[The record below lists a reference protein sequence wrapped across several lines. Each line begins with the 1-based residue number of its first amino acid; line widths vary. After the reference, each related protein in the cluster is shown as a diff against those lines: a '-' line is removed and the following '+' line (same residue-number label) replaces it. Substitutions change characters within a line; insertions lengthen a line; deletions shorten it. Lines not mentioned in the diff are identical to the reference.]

1 MNHLYPYGEA
11 PLVMAH
17 RGGGNEQPENSIVAF
32 EAMRAQGFTYM
43 ETDAHVT
50 SDGVAVISHDPMLD
64 RITDG
69 SGLISHHTWREI
81 SQLRDE
87 SGNRLVRV
95 DELLDNFP
103 ELVFNID
110 AKVDD
115 VVDPLIEAINR
126 TRSGDRVCVA
136 SFNEKRLRR
145 VRKRL
150 PGVATALGV
159 SAIARMVGCARLPGA
174 VGSGLMR
181 SVPGPRKN
189 AEVAQVP
196 EVSHH
201 VTVVTERFVNL
212 AHHHGIAVHV
222 WTINDIDTVNVLLD
236 MGVDGII
243 TDEPTAVRDVIRS
256 RGVSL

>member
-1 MNHLYPYGEA
+1 MNRLYPYGDA

-17 RGGGNEQPENSIVAF
+17 RGGGNEHPENSLVAF

-50 SDGVAVISHDPMLD
+50 SDGVAVISHDPILD

-69 SGLISHHTWREI
+69 VGFISHHTWREI
-81 SQLRDE
+81 SKFHDA

-95 DELLDNFP
+95 DEMLDNFP

-110 AKVDD
+110 AKVDG
-115 VVDPLIEAINR
+115 VVTPLIDAINR

-136 SFNEKRLRR
+136 SFSEKRLRR
-145 VRKRL
+145 VRRRL
-150 PGVATALGV
+150 PGVATALGA
-159 SAIARMVGCARLPGA
+159 SAIARMVGCARLPGC
-174 VGSGLMR
+174 VGSGLVK
-181 SVPGPRKN
+181 SIPGPKRHV
-189 AEVAQVP
+189 EVAQVP

-201 VTVVTERFVNL
+201 VTVVNEQFVHL
-212 AHHHGIAVHV
+212 AHHCGIAVHV

-243 TDEPTAVRDVIRS
+243 TDEPTAVRDAMRS

>member
-1 MNHLYPYGEA
+1 MNRLYPYGEA

-17 RGGGNEQPENSIVAF
+17 RGGGNEQPENSFVAF

-69 SGLISHHTWREI
+69 SGLISRHTWREI
-81 SQLRDE
+81 STLRDE

-95 DELLDNFP
+95 DELLDSFP

-115 VVDPLIEAINR
+115 VVDPLINAINH

-136 SFNEKRLRR
+136 SFSEKRLRR

>member
-50 SDGVAVISHDPMLD
+50 SDGVAVVSHDPMLD
-64 RITDG
+64 RMTNG
-69 SGLISHHTWREI
+69 SGMISHHSWREI

-87 SGNRLVRV
+87 SGNRLMRV
-95 DELLDNFP
+95 DEMLDNFP
-103 ELVFNID
+103 ELVFNVD
-110 AKVDD
+110 AKNDD
-115 VVDPLIEAINR
+115 VVEPLIEAINR

-136 SFNEKRLRR
+136 SFSEARLRR
-145 VRKRL
+145 VRRIL
-150 PGVATALGV
+150 PGVATSLGV
-159 SAIARMVGCARLPGA
+159 SAIARMVGCARLPEA
-174 VGSGLMR
+174 VGSELMR
-181 SVPGPRKN
+181 SVPGPKRH

-201 VTVVTERFVNL
+201 VTVVTERFVTL
-212 AHHHGIAVHV
+212 AHHRGIAVHV
-222 WTINDIDTVNVLLD
+222 WTINDIKTVNVLLD

-243 TDEPTAVRDVIRS
+243 TDEPTAVRDAIRS